1 MDTADHIRITERVC
15 KSLGIDCRRII
26 EAVRVAPEMKNFKPD
41 VIWACVVEARKK
53 KIEGKDYWNDLG
65 LALRWIQDCCGKVGR
80 FVSRPNRPIR
90 DPVKLRE
97 LVLNVK
103 PQSDEMSASGLA
115 VFLTASII
123 QCVLDPEIKNRAPHH
138 VAVLALPFILTVLNP
153 YAVLIAPMLSY
164 ILHKMDIAG
173 YLTYKSFVR

>member
-1 MDTADHIRITERVC
+1 MDTADHIRITEKVC
-15 KSLGIDCRRII
+15 KSLGIDCRKII
-26 EAVRVAPEMKNFKPD
+26 EAVRVAPEMKNFKPH
-41 VIWACVVEARKK
+41 VIWACIVEARKK

-65 LALRWIQDCCGKVGR
+65 LALRWIQDCCGKVGK
-80 FVSRPNRPIR
+80 FVPRPNKPTR

-115 VFLTASII
+115 AFLTASTI

-138 VAVLALPFILTVLNP
+138 VAVLALPLILVVLNP
-153 YAVLIAPMLSY
+153 YAVIIAPVLSY
-164 ILHKMDIAG
+164 ILHKMDIVG